1 MISFVIPA
9 YNEERYLGATLAS
22 IHAAARAVG
31 EPYEIV
37 VADDASTDGT
47 AALAE
52 NAGAKVVRV
61 AHRQIAK
68 TRNSGARAASGDM
81 LIFVDADTT
90 VDDKVVRAA
99 LEALRAGAAGGG
111 AAVRF
116 ETAPR
121 WAHMLMALFVPMF
134 RLVKWAAGC
143 FVFCTREAFDKTGGF
158 DEAYFAGE
166 EIIFSQA
173 LKRHGPFVVVRP
185 TVTTSAR
192 KTEHRTFLQM
202 LWLCLKVL
210 VRSPLGI
217 KKRSHADFWYDG
229 KR

>member
-1 MISFVIPA
+1 MISFIVPA
-9 YNEERYLGATLAS
+9 YNEEKYLAATLAS

-31 EPYEIV
+31 EPYEII

-61 AHRQIAK
+61 AHRQIAR

-99 LEALRAGAAGGG
+99 LEAMQAGAVGGG

-121 WAHMLMALFVPMF
+121 WAHLLMALFIPVF

-143 FVFCTREAFDKTGGF
+143 FVFCTRAAFEKTGGF

-173 LKRHGPFVVVRP
+173 LKRHGRFVVVRP